1 MITDERRWEL
11 EDIRATK
18 KHAELEGF
26 EWSQHGHGGG
36 SRLVPRVVPIGH
48 GKCLAVY
55 PDDDTLAVMNGWT
68 MVTVGFGRN
77 GDGEVAELALLKSV
91 DGTGVNIRHYD
102 HQRTNIHVTVARH
115 GRAVAKPD
123 GAACSVK
130 RVGDAFV
137 FDILSQV
144 SIVPYG
150 DNDDSTGDNDDSIVD
165 DGNDDGDGDFPEAST
180 GGVT

>member
-1 MITDERRWEL
+1 
-11 EDIRATK
+11 
-18 KHAELEGF
+18 
-26 EWSQHGHGGG
+26 
-36 SRLVPRVVPIGH
+36 
-48 GKCLAVY
+48 
-55 PDDDTLAVMNGWT
+55 MN
-68 MVTVGFGRN
+68 
-77 GDGEVAELALLKSV
+77 
-91 DGTGVNIRHYD
+91 YD
-102 HQRTNIHVTVARH
+102 HQRTNIHAA
-115 GRAVAKPD
+115 GRASRQGGRQA
-123 GAACSVK
+123 GRSRLLGE